1 MRQSPTAAPPARFPR
16 KPSRSEHDTRPSGVG
31 PPTRDGD
38 PLRRLWRPGLP
49 HGWVFRRMWSSLSD
63 WPVQR
68 LAPSLALP
76 APAAGERTSRR
87 LSCRG
92 GPPQQA
98 FGPSAG
104 VSNRNPRSAEPKN
117 PFPPRRKTGGLSR
130 PDMRP
135 SAGLNALRSHRAV
148 YITTSFR
155 SKALS
160 IKTSNFFKPLLSY
173 AERSR
178 GPIYTKSTSYLRNRI
193 AVSPT
198 SASP

>member
-76 APAAGERTSRR
+76 ARGRGEDFSSALLPRWPASTGLWPVGGCLKQKPSLRGTQKSFPPAAED
-87 LSCRG
+87 G
-92 GPPQQA
+92 G
-98 FGPSAG
+98 SL
-104 VSNRNPRSAEPKN
+104 
-117 PFPPRRKTGGLSR
+117 PPRHATFSR
-130 PDMRP
+130 PQRP
-135 SAGLNALRSHRAV
+135 PESSGRVYHDIVSLEGLVHKDVELLQTFAFVCRTLAGS
-148 YITTSFR
+148 YIH
-155 SKALS
+155 
-160 IKTSNFFKPLLSY
+160 
-173 AERSR
+173 E
-178 GPIYTKSTSYLRNRI
+178 IYVVL
-193 AVSPT
+193 AQ
-198 SASP
+198 